1 MHGNAWF
8 DSHLASRRG
17 TAVTVGPSIPNKSC
31 LVQHGYI
38 FRHSSHLDAVSCQRS
53 TFSKWYPEMAALTQC
68 HHYHPRVRIVHTAL
82 PRSAV
87 SFFVHCIHAMPGLTG
102 QHEKREQSQDML
114 MTYNRCRLSSRVTF
128 LPRPVNVV
136 AEDYETRGVLNNQR
150 YVNGLGDSDLYFAD
164 RQSHELH

>member
-1 MHGNAWF
+1 
-8 DSHLASRRG
+8 
-17 TAVTVGPSIPNKSC
+17 
-31 LVQHGYI
+31 
-38 FRHSSHLDAVSCQRS
+38 
-53 TFSKWYPEMAALTQC
+53 MAALTQC